1 VAVVSVV
8 HVAVCTPEASVIG
21 NHLDCQ
27 RNAIILLNSCKFFSF
42 LSLLSVVLIVTG
54 IEAVMCIPSPLTR
67 LRNNGD
73 FQKITAHTMK
83 VMATSLFVLLSQF

>member
-1 VAVVSVV
+1 MVLGKLKIMGL
-8 HVAVCTPEASVIG
+8 EAS
-21 NHLDCQ
+21 LM
-27 RNAIILLNSCKFFSF
+27 A
-42 LSLLSVVLIVTG
+42 LSKECHYPLSVVLIVTG